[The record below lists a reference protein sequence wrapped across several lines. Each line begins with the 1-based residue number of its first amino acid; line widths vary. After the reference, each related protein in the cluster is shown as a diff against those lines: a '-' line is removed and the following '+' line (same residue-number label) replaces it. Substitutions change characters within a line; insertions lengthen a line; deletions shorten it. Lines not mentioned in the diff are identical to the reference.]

1 MSSRP
6 CPFCGKPIGPTL
18 NRCPFCREAI
28 PQTQALRNNYGEQGR
43 KYMRR
48 GMLYT
53 LMAGVIYYFAGGYSG
68 LTLPIPIPPEV
79 NLYFTPLLFA
89 LGLGL
94 VLYGLFLYMR
104 GS

>member
-1 MSSRP
+1 MSTRS
-6 CPFCGKPIGPTL
+6 CPFCGKPVGPTL

-28 PQTQALRNNYGEQGR
+28 PEAQRLRTSHMEQGK

-48 GMLYT
+48 GLLYT

-68 LTLPIPIPPEV
+68 MNLPIPIPPEV
-79 NLYFTPLLFA
+79 NQYLSPLLFA
-89 LGLGL
+89 AGLGL

-104 GS
+104 G